1 MFLES
6 EAAKSVLVT
15 LAFGSGL
22 VPSVMLANRQ
32 ATQSMFDAVD
42 TALPETTDSPPL
54 KFSPVLFYPTAPR
67 VADVLAVVSRL
78 DAAALKASPAPRTAQ
93 PAELKG
99 FMNAPIEQGWTPERP
114 AARTLLRRTEFAS
127 KIAALPARGGW
138 PTDADGLAAG
148 GDALRDALGPSS
160 LRGRPLRPEALD
172 AVWVALSG
180 GSSYLAP
187 EELDRQLER
196 WKPSDDVVRLGEF
209 ERALLVGRSVI
220 VGGYLILF
228 GLQALVLGT
237 FVVGPLIEA
246 AGS

>member
-1 MFLES
+1 
-6 EAAKSVLVT
+6 
-15 LAFGSGL
+15 
-22 VPSVMLANRQ
+22 
-32 ATQSMFDAVD
+32 
-42 TALPETTDSPPL
+42 
-54 KFSPVLFYPTAPR
+54 
-67 VADVLAVVSRL
+67 
-78 DAAALKASPAPRTAQ
+78 
-93 PAELKG
+93 
-99 FMNAPIEQGWTPERP
+99 MNAPIEQAGRR
-114 AARTLLRRTEFAS
+114 AASGLRCC
-127 KIAALPARGGW
+127 AAPNLHRKSRRWAQGGW
-138 PTDADGLAAG
+138 PTDADGAAAG

-196 WKPSDDVVRLGEF
+196 WKPADDVVRLGEF